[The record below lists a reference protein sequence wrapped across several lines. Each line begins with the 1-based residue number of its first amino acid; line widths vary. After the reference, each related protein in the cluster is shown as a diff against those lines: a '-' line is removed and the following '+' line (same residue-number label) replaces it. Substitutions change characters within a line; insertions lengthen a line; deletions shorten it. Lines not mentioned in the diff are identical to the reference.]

1 MIKPKII
8 SVIACENLMKGTDGR
23 ISLLNVLRKHKAE
36 SMPVTFSS
44 LYVYLHLGFGDG
56 RMNLGMRIIDP
67 TGDVHYTMPK
77 THEIYFDSPA
87 EFNEIAI
94 TLPSMTFKH
103 AGTYSLEFLVNEELL
118 SADYHFE
125 IFCVQAHF

>member
-8 SVIACENLMKGTDGR
+8 SVIACENLMKSADGR
-23 ISLLNVLRKHKAE
+23 ISLLNILRKHKPE
-36 SMPVTFSS
+36 SMPATFST
-44 LYVYLHLGFGDG
+44 LYVYLNLGFGDG

-67 TGDVHYTMPK
+67 TGEVHYTMPIPY
-77 THEIYFDSPA
+77 EIYFDSPA
-87 EFNEIAI
+87 DFNEIAI

-103 AGTYSLEFLVNEELL
+103 VGTYILEFLVNEELL

-125 IFCVQAHF
+125 II